1 MKKLILIIIAIFSL
15 QLNHSQNLS
24 IESNLDGLILNIGDT
39 FQAESYIS
47 DLDGNK
53 TTCERLIYYQ
63 KDGAFNVGAAIDP
76 TGLFVASDPGIFEI
90 VAVCVGMEG
99 GKRLSQ
105 TFLVGVKFPKASSI
119 DFNVNGELYVGN
131 FAEVNSV
138 AKYADGKEK
147 SDLNFK
153 YESSD
158 PAIIKV
164 DDLGNLKAI
173 KKGSSVIS
181 ASFDG
186 QSVSKK
192 INVLNNP
199 VVSIDLSS
207 ES

>member
-1 MKKLILIIIAIFSL
+1 MAIFSL

-53 TTCERLIYYQ
+53 STCERLIYYQ

-76 TGLFVASDPGIFEI
+76 TGLLVASEPGIFEI

-119 DFNVNGELYVGN
+119 DFNLIGELYVGN
-131 FAEVNSV
+131 FAEVNLV

-147 SDLNFK
+147 SDVNFK

-158 PAIIKV
+158 PTIIKV
-164 DDLGNLKAI
+164 DDLGNLKGFF
-173 KKGSSVIS
+173 KKTSGMFSI
-181 ASFDG
+181 
-186 QSVSKK
+186 
-192 INVLNNP
+192 
-199 VVSIDLSS
+199 SIDSPL
-207 ES
+207 